1 MIGRR
6 GKEGRKRREKR
17 RLKMLSPDNDLDY
30 FRLILQCN
38 NCSHLKRHNIMTGFP
53 SLFLRLNLPQG

>member
-6 GKEGRKRREKR
+6 GKEGRKRGEKR

-38 NCSHLKRHNIMTGFP
+38 NCSHLQGHNIMTGFP
-53 SLFLRLNLPQG
+53 SLFPRLNLPQG